1 MQCAEDK
8 VNCDEYFARDE
19 EKFNAFHRQHM
30 SRLQGSPVVPIQS
43 RFDTKSFRYKVVS
56 IQSRFDIKSFRY
68 KSSRLVTY
76 VKLIRY
82 KDMLLQVVLIQNTI
96 LYLNDQTNLQRH
108 TH

>member
-43 RFDTKSFRYKVVS
+43 RLDTKSFRYKVVS
-56 IQSRFDIKSFRY
+56 IQVKLISYICKVDSIQRYVTSSRFDTEYYTVSK
-68 KSSRLVTY
+68 
-76 VKLIRY
+76 
-82 KDMLLQVVLIQNTI
+82 
-96 LYLNDQTNLQRH
+96 
-108 TH
+108 